1 MSMKEEYTAIDM
13 ATAAAEGFRDG
24 QRAAQSAGVPDGYRW
39 HLVPKEDTDAF
50 NAACSAANDA
60 YLGGVGPC
68 GVFIAGYRAMLA
80 AAPTVKAEQ
89 VKCDTCHGQ
98 GEICVGQQTFG
109 YMSMQP
115 PEPIMEVCP
124 ECGGEE
130 APSLPA
136 AGSAVEEVEV
146 VGYRWKS
153 SIHTAP
159 DLTPYAPASTFAPGY
174 DYVDPLMTV
183 AQHQRIVA
191 ALSAQQSAQ
200 DDAYPPCDY
209 CGVVPDYHPWHGSG
223 AFRGVENP
231 HIHACNNCRHLLP
244 TAQSAPDRVSVPVE
258 LAERIATHLEWDGE
272 ESLTVVQYAN
282 KCDALAGE
290 LRALLASHAE
300 GGKV

>member
-1 MSMKEEYTAIDM
+1 MTMKEEYTAIDM
-13 ATAAAEGFRDG
+13 ATAAADGFRAG
-24 QRAAQSAGVPDGYRW
+24 QRAAQSAGVPDVSVMARVLSDRSADACNIDRTDNWAMYGQEYI
-39 HLVPKEDTDAF
+39 ED
-50 NAACSAANDA
+50 
-60 YLGGVGPC
+60 VQ
-68 GVFIAGYRAMLA
+68 AMLA
-80 AAPTVKAEQ
+80 SAPTVKAEQ
-89 VKCDTCHGQ
+89 VQCLYCQGHG
-98 GEICVGQQTFG
+98 EVTRTSGQTAES
-109 YMSMQP
+109 YA
-115 PEPIMEVCP
+115 EHNEECP
-124 ECGGEE
+124 ECNGTGL